1 MRSLTWVCVTST
13 CRLLQ
18 NACGAQFSRPTSNG
32 CQSYCWC
39 MNSSTDPRQA
49 QQRVLR
55 TALVFF
61 ALTLCPV
68 VMSPPAHV
76 DAASTPRVAS
86 TNLIIKDG
94 VFSRASVVVP
104 KGGTLTLKNVDS
116 VAYRIKI
123 GATLVIVPA
132 RGSKTVPLPQRG
144 VFSITCAKVPSL
156 KATLTVK

>member
-1 MRSLTWVCVTST
+1 MK
-13 CRLLQ
+13 
-18 NACGAQFSRPTSNG
+18 
-32 CQSYCWC
+32 
-39 MNSSTDPRQA
+39 SSAYPQRA

-86 TNLIIKDG
+86 TNLIIKDE

-104 KGGTLTLKNVDS
+104 KGGTLTLKNADS
-116 VAYRIKI
+116 VAYRIKV

>member
-1 MRSLTWVCVTST
+1 MKSF
-13 CRLLQ
+13 
-18 NACGAQFSRPTSNG
+18 A
-32 CQSYCWC
+32 
-39 MNSSTDPRQA
+39 DPRQT

-68 VMSPPAHV
+68 VMSPPAQV
-76 DAASTPRVAS
+76 YAASTPRIAS

-104 KGGTLTLKNVDS
+104 KGGTLTLKNTDS
-116 VAYRIKI
+116 VAYRIKV

-144 VFSITCAKVPSL
+144 VFSITCAKAPSL

>member
-1 MRSLTWVCVTST
+1 
-13 CRLLQ
+13 
-18 NACGAQFSRPTSNG
+18 
-32 CQSYCWC
+32 
-39 MNSSTDPRQA
+39 MNSSAEPRQT

-55 TALVFF
+55 TALVLFT
-61 ALTLCPV
+61 LTLCPV
-68 VMSPPAHV
+68 VMSSPAQV

-86 TNLIIKDG
+86 TTLIIKDG

-104 KGGTLTLKNVDS
+104 KGGTLTLKNADS

>member
-1 MRSLTWVCVTST
+1 
-13 CRLLQ
+13 
-18 NACGAQFSRPTSNG
+18 
-32 CQSYCWC
+32 
-39 MNSSTDPRQA
+39 MNSSADPQQA
-49 QQRVLR
+49 RRRVLR

-68 VMSPPAHV
+68 VMSPTAHA
-76 DAASTPRVAS
+76 DAASTPRVVS
-86 TNLIIKDG
+86 TKLIIKDG
-94 VFSRASVVVP
+94 VFSRASVVVL
-104 KGGTLTLKNVDS
+104 KGGTLTLKNADS

-132 RGSKTVPLPQRG
+132 RGSKTVLLPQRG